1 MRTISASVSQAA
13 PLTSWIL
20 TQNIANPQFRH
31 YLGVVQVSVQ
41 TSFEEEPAMTT
52 ATYTAFRER
61 LADYMEQVCDNH
73 EVLHVTRQKARTIVV
88 LSEEEYEGLVETT
101 HLLRSPVN
109 AARLRRSIADANA
122 GKFIE
127 REI

>member
-1 MRTISASVSQAA
+1 
-13 PLTSWIL
+13 
-20 TQNIANPQFRH
+20 
-31 YLGVVQVSVQ
+31 
-41 TSFEEEPAMTT
+41 MTT

-73 EVLHVTRQKARTIVV
+73 DVLHVTRQKARTVVV

-101 HLLRSPVN
+101 HLLKSPVN

-127 REI
+127 REP